1 MNRMGHPNGRPKP
14 NHTTSLFKAKGNSD
28 ISQEHY
34 LEETRKYID
43 KSHQSDSADS
53 NSEASRPIAAQ
64 IQQKDLEMVND
75 YMVEDW
81 KDTSG
86 SGSQQTTRNKA
97 KNSHKTKAKGSN
109 GLGIKGSKNLKGP
122 RNLKRP
128 TFSFGSKNG
137 RDVECSNPSS
147 KNRLGYLVQEESGGD
162 SRRGYS
168 TDLCSTDRDLGLVRG
183 RTGPS
188 MEATVPHNSNE
199 HHN

>member
-1 MNRMGHPNGRPKP
+1 MEGYFGQWIP
-14 NHTTSLFKAKGNSD
+14 
-28 ISQEHY
+28 
-34 LEETRKYID
+34 
-43 KSHQSDSADS
+43 AD
-53 NSEASRPIAAQ
+53 N
-64 IQQKDLEMVND
+64 
-75 YMVEDW
+75 
-81 KDTSG
+81 
-86 SGSQQTTRNKA
+86 
-97 KNSHKTKAKGSN
+97 GSN

-199 HHN
+199 HHNWGSAIGPQCVEPHAQPVA